1 MAGHDKTT
9 AAGERFLK
17 ELQELSQMQVRVGFQ
32 RGKKHKGKGKRAGV
46 DLVDIALY
54 NELGTDTIP
63 SRPFLAQTVD
73 QQGDSIKQASAE
85 MVVQVVEGKMK
96 GKQALKNIGVLVKG
110 AVQQQMVEGEF
121 VPNAPSTIQR
131 KGSDKPLID
140 TGQLRQGVSYKICRK
155 GEYDDV

>member
-9 AAGERFLK
+9 AAGKKLFKELK
-17 ELQELSQMQVRVGFQ
+17 ELSEMQVRVGFQ
-32 RGKKHKGKGKRAGV
+32 RGKKHKGKGKRAGA

-54 NELGTDTIP
+54 NELGT
-63 SRPFLAQTVD
+63 RPVLAQTVA
-73 QQGDSIKQASAE
+73 QQGDSIKQASVE
-85 MVVQVVEGKMK
+85 LIMQVAEGKMK

-110 AVQQQMVEGEF
+110 AVQHQMVEGEF
-121 VPNAPSTIQR
+121 VPNAPSTIR
-131 KGSDKPLID
+131 KKGSDKPLID

>member
-9 AAGERFLK
+9 AAGEKFLK

-32 RGKKHKGKGKRAGV
+32 RGKKHKEKGKRAGA

-73 QQGDSIKQASAE
+73 QQGEAIKQASAE

-110 AVQQQMVEGEF
+110 AVQHQMVEGEF
-121 VPNAPSTIQR
+121 VPNAPSTVQR

-140 TGQLRQGVSYKICRK
+140 TGQLRQGVSYQICRK

>member
-63 SRPFLAQTVD
+63 SRPFLAQTVA
-73 QQGDSIKQASAE
+73 QQGEAIKQASAE

>member
-9 AAGERFLK
+9 AAGEKFLR

-32 RGKKHKGKGKRAGV
+32 RGKKHKGKGKRAGA

-73 QQGDSIKQASAE
+73 QQGEAIKQASAKL
-85 MVVQVVEGKMK
+85 VVQVVEGKMK

-110 AVQQQMVEGEF
+110 AVQHQMVEGEF

-140 TGQLRQGVSYKICRK
+140 TGQMRQGVSYQICRK

>member
-1 MAGHDKTT
+1 MAGHDKIT
-9 AAGERFLK
+9 AAGEKFLK

-32 RGKKHKGKGKRAGV
+32 RGKKHKGKGKRAGA

-73 QQGDSIKQASAE
+73 QQGETIKQASAE
-85 MVVQVVEGKMK
+85 LIVQVVEGKMK

-140 TGQLRQGVSYKICRK
+140 TGQLRQGVSYQICRK

>member
-1 MAGHDKTT
+1 MAGHDKIT
-9 AAGERFLK
+9 AAGEKFLK

-32 RGKKHKGKGKRAGV
+32 RGKKHKGKGKRAGA
-46 DLVDIALY
+46 DLVDIALC

-63 SRPFLAQTVD
+63 SRPFLAQTVA
-73 QQGDSIKQASAE
+73 QQGEAIKQASAE
-85 MVVQVVEGKMK
+85 LVVQVVEGKMK

-110 AVQQQMVEGEF
+110 AVQHQMVEGEF
-121 VPNAPSTIQR
+121 VPNAPSTVQR

-140 TGQLRQGVSYKICRK
+140 TGQLRQGVSYQICRK

>member
-9 AAGERFLK
+9 AAGEKFLK

-73 QQGDSIKQASAE
+73 QQGEAIKQASAQL
-85 MVVQVVEGKMK
+85 VVQVVEGKMK

-110 AVQQQMVEGEF
+110 AVQHQMVEGEF
-121 VPNAPSTIQR
+121 VPNAPSTVQR
-131 KGSDKPLID
+131 KGSDIPLID
-140 TGQLRQGVSYKICRK
+140 TGQLRQGVSYQICRK

>member
-9 AAGERFLK
+9 AAGEKFLK

-32 RGKKHKGKGKRAGV
+32 RGKKHKGKGKRAGA

-73 QQGDSIKQASAE
+73 QQGEAIKQASAE

-140 TGQLRQGVSYKICRK
+140 TGQLRQGVSYQICRK